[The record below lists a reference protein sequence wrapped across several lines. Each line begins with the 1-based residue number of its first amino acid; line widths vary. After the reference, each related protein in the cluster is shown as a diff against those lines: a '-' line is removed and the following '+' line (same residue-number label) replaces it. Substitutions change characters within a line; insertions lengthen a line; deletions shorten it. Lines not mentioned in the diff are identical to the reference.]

1 MEEKLEQEA
10 LKGVDTAFGADS
22 GKNPASEIQEESAE
36 KKAESSGNDTGGQ
49 EVTNLKSEI
58 DNLKKENAD
67 LRDSWMRERAEF
79 QNFKKR
85 TAQEQIRSKQLGL
98 SRFIENL
105 IPVID
110 TLDRAIAVKSDNQ
123 EVKNVVSGVE
133 MVRGEFFSALSKE
146 SIRIVN
152 PVNEAFQPRFME
164 AIAMEEKE
172 GIASE
177 IVSEVYQSGFIMDF
191 NENEFHVIRPARVK
205 VARPL
210 KPSPAQNEEAK

>member
-1 MEEKLEQEA
+1 MEEKLEQET
-10 LKGVDTAFGADS
+10 LQGVDTAFGSDP
-22 GKNPASEIQEESAE
+22 GKNPASEVPEESTKAKTESQNTEASGDAE
-36 KKAESSGNDTGGQ
+36 VVS
-49 EVTNLKSEI
+49 LKSEI
-58 DNLKKENAD
+58 DSLKKENAD

-85 TAQEQIRSKQLGL
+85 TAQEQIRNRQLGL
-98 SRFIENL
+98 SKFIENL

-110 TLDRAIAVKSDNQ
+110 TLDRAIAIKSDNQ

-205 VARPL
+205 VARPA
-210 KPSPAQNEEAK
+210 KPAQSTEAQG